1 MNRLY
6 KTGLAALAAV
16 SLLTAACSSEEPGTL
31 KGEFSVSATQKVKF
45 AQGNLQYDPATK
57 TYKLADNQWTTLSNT
72 KYSFRPKAED
82 GVIDRIAW
90 GNPDDPYTPAETFT
104 DWGRKP
110 IANGGDKPGLW
121 RTLTADE
128 WEYLIISRPKSTELF
143 TFGAV
148 NNVKGFILLPDT
160 WQLPNGMEMKFIP
173 ADSLNKSRD
182 SFRTKRTDPT
192 DYTTLNN
199 YTPEQWKTLE
209 DAGALFLPFIVITEL
224 GGKTY
229 YSGEYWTTDDNYNSI
244 APQEIWPKRGCN
256 QSAFRMA
263 IRLAKN
269 VK

>member
-1 MNRLY
+1 MSQEQPTL
-6 KTGLAALAAV
+6 TGFDGADPGATIVL
-16 SLLTAACSSEEPGTL
+16 PGTPRYVAPA
-31 KGEFSVSATQKVKF
+31 GVS
-45 AQGNLQYDPATK
+45 N
-57 TYKLADNQWTTLSNT
+57 
-72 KYSFRPKAED
+72 PKAD
-82 GVIDRIAW
+82 IA
-90 GNPDDPYTPAETFT
+90 E
-104 DWGRKP
+104 
-110 IANGGDKPGLW
+110 
-121 RTLTADE
+121 
-128 WEYLIISRPKSTELF
+128 
-143 TFGAV
+143 
-148 NNVKGFILLPDT
+148 
-160 WQLPNGMEMKFIP
+160 
-173 ADSLNKSRD
+173 SLNKSRD